1 MLKFKEIQ
9 EKTKKGIADFNPH
22 ITTIDRYIIG
32 KFIGTY
38 LVALLLI
45 IGIVII
51 FDISEK
57 IDDFVDKN
65 APLKEIIFN
74 YYANFIPYFMNMFS
88 PMFVFITVIFFTS
101 KLAANSE
108 IIAMLAGG
116 ISFKRLMYPYFL
128 SSAFIAVFSLL
139 LNLYIIPPCNMGRLG
154 FEAKYIKKPFENTN
168 RNMHYQIKPGTFM
181 YVQSFSTF
189 NNTAYQFTLETIKG
203 HDIISKLS
211 ANEAQWDSTK
221 NCWSLKDYYL
231 RQYDGNK
238 ESVTIGSQT
247 DTTLSITIDDFYRKK
262 NTVQALGYGR
272 LNKLIKAQKMRG
284 DQMVE
289 YGLIERNTR
298 WAFPFSAFIL
308 TLIGVSISSK
318 KRRGGI
324 GMNIGIGIALSFSYI
339 LFMRFSQMF
348 VFTGTLPP
356 FFAIWLPN
364 FIFAVIAVFLYRI
377 APK

>member
-1 MLKFKEIQ
+1 MALTRKDIEQQLKE
-9 EKTKKGIADFNPH
+9 FNWH
-22 ITTIDRYIIG
+22 ITTLDRYIIK
-32 KFIGTY
+32 KFVGTFF
-38 LVALLLI
+38 VALLLI

-74 YYANFIPYFMNMFS
+74 YYANFIPYFINVFS
-88 PMFVFITVIFFTS
+88 PLFVFITVIFFTS
-101 KLAANSE
+101 KMAANSE
-108 IIAMLAGG
+108 IVAILAGG

-128 SSAFIAVFSLL
+128 SAAFIAIFSLL
-139 LNLYIIPPCNMGRLG
+139 LNLYVIPPCNKGRLA

-168 RNMHYQIKPGTFM
+168 RNMHYQINPGTFM

-211 ANEAQWDSTK
+211 ASEAQWDSTK
-221 NCWSLKDYYL
+221 QCWQLRDYFWRKYV
-231 RQYDGNK
+231 GNAEQVK
-238 ESVTIGSQT
+238 TGKQL
-247 DTTLSITIDDFYRKK
+247 DTALVITVEDFYRKK
-262 NTVQALGYGR
+262 NTVQAVASGQLG
-272 LNKLIKAQKMRG
+272 KLIKAQKLRG

-289 YGLIERNTR
+289 YALIERNTR
-298 WAFPFSAFIL
+298 WALPFSAFIL
-308 TLIGVSISSK
+308 TLIGVSLSSK

-339 LFMRFSQMF
+339 LFLRFSQMF
-348 VFTGTLPP
+348 VFTGALPP
-356 FFAIWLPN
+356 FIALWMPN
-364 FIFAVIAVFLYRI
+364 VIFAVIAVFLYRI